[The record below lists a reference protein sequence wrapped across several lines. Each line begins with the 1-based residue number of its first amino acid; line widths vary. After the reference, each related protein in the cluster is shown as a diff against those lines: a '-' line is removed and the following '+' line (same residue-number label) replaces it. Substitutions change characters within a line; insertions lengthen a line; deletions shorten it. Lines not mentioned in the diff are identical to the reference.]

1 MVERRFPRE
10 LGSLEPMA
18 QFVADYLGSRRFDP
32 EHKFT
37 AYLLVEELFTNML
50 RHGKGGGPSVSLSLG
65 GEQEELVV
73 TLRDFDVESFDP
85 TAAAGAPE
93 RPPDAGGYG
102 LRLVKRIS
110 DTIRYEYK
118 ERCAIITVTKRFTI

>member
-1 MVERRFPRE
+1 MAERRFPRE
-10 LGSLEPMA
+10 IGSLEPMA
-18 QFVADYLGSRRFDP
+18 QFVADYLSSRGFDP
-32 EHKFT
+32 EHAFT
-37 AYLLVEELFTNML
+37 ARLLVEELFTNTL
-50 RHGKGGGPSVSLSLG
+50 RHGKGGGPSVSLRLG
-65 GEQEELVV
+65 GEQEELVL

-85 TAAAGAPE
+85 TAPAPPSE
-93 RPPDAGGYG
+93 RAMGSGGYG